1 MWSNSKTTPNK
12 KLKLLPAYDYA
23 SGSRIKM
30 IPERKLESLNFH
42 IHKFT
47 NRVKPTDNRK
57 ILLVPSFYEFGVE
70 TIGICFCLPQIIHAN
85 PDCYVIVVGW
95 YGRQFLYSKIAD
107 EYWELDEDHQ
117 WLREY
122 SDAFRNDSRNISKF
136 EIKLSQFGR
145 VVTGSSM
152 AQLCVQY
159 FCTECKNYF
168 VSHNHIDTK
177 CDKCSSTNL
186 VKPLFG
192 DLGVSKKR
200 FVSTPKP
207 SEGKKEQAKLIM
219 RENSVAIFARNRK
232 RYGRNLSIE
241 FYKSLIN
248 LLKSMGYNPIWMGEK
263 QSVYPCPDDSIVDF
277 TNRQEARDLEFTL
290 AILSQCK
297 FTIQFYTASTRLASM
312 VKTPWILFE
321 SADQLVGHGQEGM
334 RVILTTDYDKKK
346 IVIANFF
353 KLTNDEDQG
362 IKVAKEAIQEITS
375 GNFETKIAMIDNP
388 DMVRMNTEKLD
399 YWWRKV

>member
-1 MWSNSKTTPNK
+1 MRSNSKAVSDK

-30 IPERKLESLNFH
+30 NPEKKLDSLNFCV
-42 IHKFT
+42 HKFT
-47 NRVKPTDNRK
+47 NRTRPKDQRK
-57 ILLVPSFYEFGVE
+57 ILIVPSFYEFGVE

-95 YGRQFLYSKIAD
+95 FGRQFLYSKIAD
-107 EYWELDEDHQ
+107 EYWELDESFQ

-122 SDAFRNDSRNISKF
+122 SDAFRNDSRNINKL
-136 EIKLSQFGR
+136 EIKLKQYGR
-145 VVTGSSM
+145 VVFGSSM

-177 CDKCSSTNL
+177 CLKCSSSNL
-186 VKPLFG
+186 IKPLFG

-200 FVSTPKP
+200 FVPIPLP
-207 SEGKKEQAKLIM
+207 SEKKKQLAQSM
-219 RENSVAIFARNRK
+219 MPENSVAIFARNRK
-232 RYGRNLSIE
+232 RYGRNLSID
-241 FYKSLIN
+241 FYIKLIN
-248 LLKSMGYNPIWMGEK
+248 TLKNMGYNPVWMGEK
-263 QSVYPCPDDSIVDF
+263 QSVYSCPDDSILDL
-277 TNRQEARDLEFTL
+277 TSKKESRDLEFTL
-290 AILSQCK
+290 AALSLCK
-297 FTIQFYTASTRLASM
+297 FTMQFYTASTRLASM

-321 SADQLVGHGQEGM
+321 SADQLVGNGQEGM

-353 KLTNDEDQG
+353 KLTNSEDTG
-362 IKVAKEAIQEITS
+362 IEIVKDSVNEFLSGNCDTKVA
-375 GNFETKIAMIDNP
+375 MVDNP
-388 DMVRMNTEKLD
+388 DMVRMNMTKLD
-399 YWWRKV
+399 YWWRNV

>member
-1 MWSNSKTTPNK
+1 MWSNSKTISNK

-30 IPERKLESLNFH
+30 IPEKKLESLNFH
-42 IHKFT
+42 VHKFT
-47 NRVKPTDNRK
+47 NRARPSDKRK
-57 ILLVPSFYEFGVE
+57 ILIVPSFYEFGVE

-107 EYWELDEDHQ
+107 EYWELDEAYQ

-122 SDAFRNDSRNISKF
+122 SDAFTNDSRNIGKL
-136 EIKLSQFGR
+136 EIKLQNYGR
-145 VVTGSSM
+145 VVFGSSM

-177 CDKCSSTNL
+177 CNKCSSSNL
-186 VKPLFG
+186 IKPLFG

-200 FVSTPKP
+200 FVPIPKP
-207 SEGKKEQAKLIM
+207 SDEKKEQIKKILPD
-219 RENSVAIFARNRK
+219 NTVAIFARNRK
-232 RYGRNLSIE
+232 RYGRNLSID
-241 FYKSLIN
+241 FYKKLIN
-248 LLKSMGYNPIWMGEK
+248 SLKSMGYNPIWMGEK
-263 QSVYPCPDDSIVDF
+263 QSVYPCPDNTIIDF
-277 TNRQEARDLEFTL
+277 TTKSECRDLEYTL
-290 AILSQCK
+290 AVLSQCK

-353 KLTNDEDQG
+353 KLTNEEDLG
-362 IKVAKEAIQEITS
+362 IQVAKEAIEEFIS
-375 GNFETKIAMIDNP
+375 GNCDTKIAMVDNP
-388 DMVRMNTEKLD
+388 NMVRMNMAKLD
-399 YWWRKV
+399 YWWRNV